1 MQQRRGIGIVAILII
16 ALIAGR
22 FFKNV
27 EVGLII
33 GLAIGL
39 VSGSLIRNSKKSDDD
54 IKSILAFKFL
64 KMKQQNKLP
73 IFSTWRRWY
82 FFVIIFLLLLII
94 FFAWFTKYFA

>member
-39 VSGSLIRNSKKSDDD
+39 LSGSLIRNSKKSDDD
-54 IKSILAFKFL
+54 
-64 KMKQQNKLP
+64 
-73 IFSTWRRWY
+73 
-82 FFVIIFLLLLII
+82 
-94 FFAWFTKYFA
+94 